1 MKEIKAII
9 RMSKLQETK
18 KVLEDAGFTPLTVLP
33 VFGRGRQKG
42 FIREPMGKPKNT
54 RFIPKRMILM
64 VVNDE
69 DLDRVKELVINSNR
83 TGNPGDGKIFVS
95 DISEAIRIR
104 TLEKGET
111 SIT

>member
-18 KVLEDAGFTPLTVLP
+18 KALEDAGFIAITVLP

-42 FIREPMGKPKNT
+42 FVREPVGNPTNT

-64 VVNDE
+64 VVKDE
-69 DLDRVKELVINSNR
+69 DLDRALDLIINNNR
-83 TGNPGDGKIFVS
+83 TGNPGDGKIFVN

-111 SIT
+111 SII